1 MAKLVQLS
9 DDGGSVFDTLPGSS
23 GELTEEREELSDT
36 IFGQTFNS
44 NEVGLINWS
53 VSANAFYK
61 GFAGY
66 QAKVLQ
72 QGTSTSMTDESMTLV
87 SGKTFTIDDDTKEIW
102 DRTQTLTFDDNLIL
116 VPEADIESID
126 YLFGT
131 VTFASGY
138 TVTEPITVLGNYYPT
153 AAIAGASSYTLAQTA
168 DTKQTT
174 DFPTAQANGGF
185 HTFLPGLRS
194 VSVELTGF
202 YDLTNGF
209 LQALKDGTE
218 IIIEI
223 NPDGLT
229 ESAGSVARGFFKP
242 ITHGQSGD
250 VGALEEETVEF
261 RLTVPNVPKLVIPFS
276 WQHAGASTI
285 DTAIK
290 IAITAW
296 LNEAVIDVQYLEDG
310 VAGVK
315 GECVVTD
322 ISLEGALDGMN
333 AFSIDVQGSGVETV
347 V

>member
-9 DDGGSVFDTLPGSS
+9 DDGGSVWDTLPGSS

-44 NEVGLINWS
+44 NEVGLVNWS

-66 QAKVLQ
+66 QAKILQ
-72 QGTSTSMTDESMTLV
+72 QGTSTAMTDESMTLV
-87 SGKTFTIDDDTKEIW
+87 SGKTFTIDDDTKEIF
-102 DRTQTLTFDDNLIL
+102 DRNQTLTFDDAAVL
-116 VPEADIESID
+116 VPEADIESVD

-131 VTFASGY
+131 VTFTAGH
-138 TVTEPITVLGNYYPT
+138 TVTEPITVLGNYWPVV
-153 AAIAGASSYTLAQTA
+153 AVAGASSYTLTQTA

-174 DFPTAQANGGF
+174 DFAVAQANGGF

-194 VSVELTGF
+194 VALELTGF

-209 LQALKDGTE
+209 LVDLKAGTE
-218 IIIEI
+218 VVVEI
-223 NPDGLT
+223 NADGLG
-229 ESAGSVARGFFKP
+229 EASGSVARGFFKI

-261 RLTVPNVPKLVIPFS
+261 RLTVPNVDKMVLPFS
-276 WQHAGASTI
+276 WQHAATTTL
-285 DTAIK
+285 DTAVQK
-290 IAITAW
+290 ALTAW
-296 LNEAVIDVQYLEDG
+296 LTEAVIDVQYLEDG

-315 GECVVTD
+315 GQCVVTD
-322 ISLEGALDGMN
+322 VSLEGALDGMN
-333 AFSIDVQGSGVETV
+333 TFTIDVQGSGVETV

>member
-72 QGTSTSMTDESMTLV
+72 QGATTAFTTESFTVV

-102 DRTQTLTFDDNLIL
+102 DRSVTLTFFDNA
-116 VPEADIESID
+116 VPVVAADIESVN

-131 VTFASGY
+131 VTFATGFS
-138 TVTEPITVLGNYYPT
+138 VTEPITATGSYFPT
-153 AAIAGASSYTLAQTA
+153 IAIAGASSYTLTQTA

-174 DFPTAQANGGF
+174 DFVTAQANGGF
-185 HTFLPGLRS
+185 HTFEPGLRS
-194 VSVELTGF
+194 VSVELSGF
-202 YDLTNGF
+202 YDLTNAF
-209 LQALKDGTE
+209 LAALKAGTE
-218 IIIEI
+218 TIIEI
-223 NPDGLT
+223 NPDGLG
-229 ESAGSVARGFFKP
+229 ENAGSVARGFFKP

-261 RLTVPNVPKLVIPFS
+261 RLTVPNIDDLLIPFD
-276 WQHAGASTI
+276 WQHAGTSTI

-296 LNEAVIDVQYLEDG
+296 LNEDVIDVQYLEDG

-315 GECVVTD
+315 GQCVVTD

-333 AFSIDVQGSGVETV
+333 TFSIDVQGSGVETV

>member
-72 QGTSTSMTDESMTLV
+72 QGTSTAFTGEVFSLV
-87 SGKTFTIDDDTKEIW
+87 SGKTYTIDDDTKEIW
-102 DRTQTLTFDDNLIL
+102 DRTVSLDFLDGVTPI
-116 VPEADIESID
+116 VEADILNVD
-126 YLFGT
+126 YLFGS
-131 VTFASGY
+131 VTFVASFTPAG
-138 TVTEPITVLGNYYPT
+138 VVSADGNYYPT
-153 AAIAGASSYTLAQTA
+153 AAIAGASSYTLTQTA

-174 DFPTAQANGGF
+174 DFDTAQTNGGF

-194 VSVELTGF
+194 VSAELSGF
-202 YDLTNGF
+202 YDITNGF
-209 LQALKDGTE
+209 LAALKAGTE
-218 IIIEI
+218 VIIEI

-261 RLTVPNVPKLVIPFS
+261 RLTVPNVPKLLIPFS

-296 LNEAVIDVQYLEDG
+296 LNETVIDVQYLEDG